1 MPTYKSLTLTLTI
14 ALTTV
19 GTATADVATAD
30 QKQSGMEAMKIV
42 TISKMYQQ
50 DIDEQGMS
58 NPVVLQQYANTEL
71 QAAMA
76 LEQAYF
82 DKNQMSC
89 NVDYDV
95 LWDSQDP
102 DYTQDKKLSMT
113 EQDLVQ
119 VSLAQGSDIYYELS
133 CADNSNSDGST
144 DCQVADVS
152 LNEHGKTLRK
162 YLIETC
168 R

>member
-1 MPTYKSLTLTLTI
+1 M
-14 ALTTV
+14 TV

-30 QKQSGMEAMKIV
+30 QKQSAMEAMKIA

-133 CADNSNSDGST
+133 CDDNDKN
-144 DCQVADVS
+144 CQVADVI
-152 LNEHGKTLRK
+152 LDDDGKTLRK
-162 YLIETC
+162 HLLEAC